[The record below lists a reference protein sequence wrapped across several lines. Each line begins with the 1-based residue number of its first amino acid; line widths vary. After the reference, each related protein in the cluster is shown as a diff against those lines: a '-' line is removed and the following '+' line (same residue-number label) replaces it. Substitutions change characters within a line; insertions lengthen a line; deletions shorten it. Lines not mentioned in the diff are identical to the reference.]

1 VTDAAIARSPVRRVA
16 LALLWGALC
25 HGAFAL
31 GGAAMFLNLWHGMRL
46 GQGTVPQP
54 WAWAANLALLAQFPL
69 AHSLLLTPGG
79 QRLLARLAPAHGRTL
94 ATTTY
99 ALIASLQLLALF
111 ALWTPSGVVW
121 WRAEGWALYAM
132 SALYLCAWGFLTKA
146 SFDAGPTVQSG
157 LLGWWSLLRGR
168 RPVFPPMPERGLFR
182 PTRQPIYLGFA
193 LTLWTVPVL
202 TPDHA
207 LLAVAY
213 TAYCLL
219 GPLHKERRFARLFGP
234 AWAAYRA
241 RTPYWLPRPRRP
253 AAHAAPERG
262 AVEGNR

>member
-1 VTDAAIARSPVRRVA
+1 VTAAADPQAESPARRIG

-31 GGAAMFLNLWHGMRL
+31 GGGAMFVGLWFGMQL

-54 WAWAANLALLAQFPL
+54 WAWAANAALLAQFPL
-69 AHSLLLTPGG
+69 AHSLLLTPRG

-111 ALWTPSGVVW
+111 VLWTPSGVVW
-121 WRAEGWALYAM
+121 WRAEGWALWAVT
-132 SALYLCAWGFLTKA
+132 ALYLAAWALLTKA
-146 SFDAGPTVQSG
+146 SFDAGPQVQSG
-157 LLGWWSLLRGR
+157 LLGWWALLRGR
-168 RPVFPPMPERGLFR
+168 RPVFPPMPVTGLFR
-182 PTRQPIYLGFA
+182 LVRQPIYVSFA
-193 LTLWTVPVL
+193 LTLWTVPVW
-202 TPDHA
+202 TPDQ
-207 LLAVAY
+207 LAVALAY

-241 RTPYWLPRPRRP
+241 RTPYWAPRLRR
-253 AAHAAPERG
+253 
-262 AVEGNR
+262 

>member
-1 VTDAAIARSPVRRVA
+1 MTAAADPQADSPARRIG

-31 GGAAMFLNLWHGMRL
+31 GGGAMFVGLWFGMQL

-54 WAWAANLALLAQFPL
+54 WAWAANAALLAQFPL
-69 AHSLLLTPGG
+69 AHSLLLTPRG

-111 ALWTPSGVVW
+111 VLWTPSGVVW
-121 WRAEGWALYAM
+121 WRAEGWTLWAVT
-132 SALYLCAWGFLTKA
+132 ALYLVAWALLTKA
-146 SFDAGPTVQSG
+146 SFDAGPQVQSG
-157 LLGWWSLLRGR
+157 LLGWWALLRGR
-168 RPVFPPMPERGLFR
+168 RPVFPPMPTGGLFR
-182 PTRQPIYLGFA
+182 VVRQPIYVSFA
-193 LTLWTVPVL
+193 LTLWTVPVW
-202 TPDHA
+202 TPDQ
-207 LLAVAY
+207 LAVALTY

-241 RTPYWLPRPRRP
+241 RTPYWAPRLRR
-253 AAHAAPERG
+253 
-262 AVEGNR
+262 